1 MGGFV
6 RASSSG
12 ASLRGKLRG
21 RATGAS
27 CGGAEKIHNR
37 YTIVPAPL
45 GIEPNTIKY

>member
-27 CGGAEKIHNR
+27 CGGATLENHQVQKWPVAHR
-37 YTIVPAPL
+37 KLPGAL
-45 GIEPNTIKY
+45 